1 MIRETLSC
9 EVEVICFKSVTVPS
23 VRSRTSVTFLST
35 SSAPAP
41 GKEVITDIIG
51 GSISGKRSIGSRV
64 RDKITKRT
72 MAKNTIVV
80 VTGLSTANF
89 GDLIENLFLNG

>member
-23 VRSRTSVTFLST
+23 VRSRTSVRFLST

-41 GKEVITDIIG
+41 GWEGITVIIG
-51 GSISGKRSIGSRV
+51 GSISGKRSIVGGV
-64 RDKITKRT
+64 RDTSPKRT
-72 MAKNTIVV
+72 MAKDTIVV

-89 GDLIENLFLNG
+89 GKFMENLFLNG